1 MQSNFKMNNNSAFND
16 AAGSIG
22 TTLILGTIIGAMA
35 SLASIGF
42 IELIFLLNDW
52 LKISAQSRALTTDA
66 VMLTVSTII
75 VPALG
80 GLIVGFLIWG
90 LTKEKRPQS
99 VADIISESLSRTH
112 DQSLKNRFVNV
123 IASLVSLGCGASVGQ
138 YGPVA
143 YLGGSIGTGLAKIT
157 GKHFY
162 QDNIALCCGVA
173 AAISTVFNAP
183 ITGVVFVHEVILR
196 HYSLR
201 AFAPVT
207 VASTVGFVIAN
218 QYFDKLPLFSIGIV
232 NTASAQEFILFALI
246 GLIGAIVAQLFMQSI
261 LYFGALNEKLN
272 FHQVLKPMLAGLAV
286 GIAALGM
293 PDVMGVGK
301 EAIRLATIDGAF
313 TGIELSTLLCVK
325 ILLTGLCLGFGFV
338 GGVFS
343 PAVFTGIMFGTLCG
357 LIANEIPGIERSELV
372 FYTICGMVAV
382 TSPVI
387 GAPLTTIIIVLEM
400 TRNYSITTAAMVS
413 VVLSN
418 IVACHLFGRSLFDK
432 VLKNR
437 GIDLGLGRD
446 KALLNN
452 KSIEPYISY
461 DYCRIGQHVTLD
473 EARQMM
479 IQAAATE
486 AYYLDDKSVYKGT
499 ISLIKL
505 TELIDKG
512 EDMKQSIVSHVDHES
527 FNLTRNTTIWEAM
540 NELQNFVGESIPV
553 LENSQNRI
561 MLGIVHGS
569 TIIKAYLETTSTLRR
584 EENL

>member
-1 MQSNFKMNNNSAFND
+1 MNTRSVFND
-16 AAGSIG
+16 AVGSIS
-22 TTLILGTIIGAMA
+22 TTLILGTLIGGLA

-42 IELIFLLNDW
+42 IEMIFMLNDW
-52 LKISAQSRALTTDA
+52 LRISAKSRALTTD
-66 VMLTVSTII
+66 LTTLII
-75 VPALG
+75 FTLLVPATG
-80 GLIVGFLIWG
+80 GLIVGMLIWG
-90 LTKEKRPQS
+90 LTREKRPQS
-99 VADIISESLSRTH
+99 VADIISESLSHNH

-143 YLGGSIGTGLAKIT
+143 YLGGSIGTGLAKIS
-157 GKHFY
+157 GKRFY

-218 QYFDKLPLFSIGIV
+218 QFFDKLPLFSIGIV
-232 NTASAQEFILFALI
+232 TTATAQEFVLFAAI
-246 GLIGAIVAQLFMQSI
+246 GLSGAIIAQIFMQSI
-261 LYFGALNEKLN
+261 LYFSDLSDRIAV
-272 FHQVLKPMLAGLAV
+272 HQVFKPMLAGFAV
-286 GIAALGM
+286 GVAALGL

-313 TGIELSTLLCVK
+313 TAIELATLLSVK
-325 ILLTGLCLGFGFV
+325 ILLTGLCLGFGFA

-343 PAVFTGIMFGTLCG
+343 PALFIGIMFGTLCG
-357 LIANEIPGIERSELV
+357 LMANMIPGLDRSELV

-387 GAPLTTIIIVLEM
+387 GAPLTTIIIVLEL
-400 TRNYSITTAAMVS
+400 TRNYGLTTAAMVS

-418 IVACHLFGRSLFDK
+418 IVAYHLFGRSLFDK

-446 KALLNN
+446 KALLNS
-452 KSIEPYISY
+452 KSISPYIS
-461 DYCRIGQHVTLD
+461 DDFCRVD
-473 EARQMM
+473 ERVSLAQARRMM
-479 IQAAATE
+479 IEEGVTE
-486 AYYLDDKSVYKGT
+486 AFYIDQDSIYRGT
-499 ISLIKL
+499 IRLVKL
-505 TELIDKG
+505 VSMIDRH
-512 EDMKQSIVSHVDHES
+512 EDMDQSIAAHAVQDPGC
-527 FNLTRNTTIWEAM
+527 LTRRTTIWQAM
-540 NELQNFVGESIPV
+540 NRIQDFVGESIPV
-553 LENSQNRI
+553 LDNSENKK
-561 MLGIVHGS
+561 MLGIVHES
-569 TIIKAYLETTSTLRR
+569 SIIKAYLETTSMLRR

>member
-1 MQSNFKMNNNSAFND
+1 MNQDSALSNAL
-16 AAGSIG
+16 GSIS
-22 TTLILGTIIGAMA
+22 TTLILGTIIGGLA

-42 IELIFLLNDW
+42 IEMIFLLNDW
-52 LKISAQSRALTTDA
+52 LKISAKSRALTTNP
-66 VMLTVSTII
+66 VILTIATLA
-75 VPALG
+75 VPAIG
-80 GLIVGFLIWG
+80 GLIVGLLIWG
-90 LTKEKRPQS
+90 FTKEKRPQS
-99 VADIISESLSRTH
+99 VADIISESLSHSH

-123 IASLVSLGCGASVGQ
+123 VASLVSLGCGASVGQ

-157 GKHFY
+157 GTRFY

-218 QYFDKLPLFSIGIV
+218 QFFDKLPLFSIGIV
-232 NTASAQEFILFALI
+232 NTATAQEFLLFALI
-246 GLIGAIVAQLFMQSI
+246 GLSGAIVAQLFMQSI
-261 LYFGALNEKLN
+261 LYFGGLNQKLN
-272 FHQVLKPMLAGLAV
+272 FHQAFKPMLAGFAV
-286 GIAALGM
+286 GVAALGM

-313 TGIELSTLLCVK
+313 TGIELSILLCIK
-325 ILLTGLCLGFGFV
+325 ILLTGLCLGFGFA

-343 PAVFTGIMFGTLCG
+343 PAVFTGIMFGTLWG
-357 LIANEIPGIERSELV
+357 LIAIQIPGIERSELV

-387 GAPLTTIIIVLEM
+387 GAPLTTIIIVLEL

-418 IVACHLFGRSLFDK
+418 IVAYHLFGRSLFDK

-437 GIDLGLGRD
+437 GVDLGLGRD
-446 KALLNN
+446 KALLNI
-452 KSIEPYISY
+452 KSIEPYVS
-461 DYCRIGQHVTLD
+461 DDFCRIDKQVTLA
-473 EARQMM
+473 EARRKM
-479 IQAAATE
+479 IRCAATE
-486 AYYLDDKSVYKGT
+486 AFYLDDDSIYKGT
-499 ISLIKL
+499 ISLVKL
-505 TELIDKG
+505 ATLIDKG
-512 EDMKQSIVSHVDHES
+512 EDMDQSIVSHVEQES
-527 FNLTRNTTIWEAM
+527 YKLTQDTTIWEAM
-540 NELQNFVGESIPV
+540 NQLQNFVGESIPV
-553 LENSQNRI
+553 LDDPKNKK
-561 MLGIVHGS
+561 MLGIVHES
-569 TIIKAYLETTSTLRR
+569 TIIKAYLETTSTLRQ

>member
-1 MQSNFKMNNNSAFND
+1 MMKESRFSD
-16 AAGSIG
+16 AVGSIG
-22 TTLILGTIIGAMA
+22 TTLILGTIIGGLA

-42 IELIFLLNDW
+42 IEMIFILNDW
-52 LKISAQSRALTTDA
+52 LKISAKSRALTTDPA
-66 VMLTVSTII
+66 MLTAATLI
-75 VPALG
+75 VPAVG
-80 GLIVGFLIWG
+80 GLIVGLLIWG
-90 LTKEKRPQS
+90 LTKEKRPQGM
-99 VADIISESLSRTH
+99 ADIISESLSHSH
-112 DQSLKNRFVNV
+112 DQSLKNRFVNI

-143 YLGGSIGTGLAKIT
+143 YLGGSIGTGLTKIV
-157 GKHFY
+157 GKRFY

-218 QYFDKLPLFSIGIV
+218 QFFDKLPLFSIGLV
-232 NTASAQEFILFALI
+232 NTATAQEFVLFALI
-246 GLIGAIVAQLFMQSI
+246 GLSGAIVAQLFMQSI
-261 LYFGALNEKLN
+261 LFFGALSQKLK
-272 FHQVLKPMLAGLAV
+272 FHQVFKPMLAGLAV
-286 GIAALGM
+286 GIAALGL

-313 TGIELSTLLCVK
+313 TSIELSTLLCIK

-357 LIANEIPGIERSELV
+357 LIAMDIPGIERSELV

-387 GAPLTTIIIVLEM
+387 GAPLTTIIIVLEL

-418 IVACHLFGRSLFDK
+418 IVAYHLFGRSLFDK
-432 VLKNR
+432 QLKNR
-437 GIDLGLGRD
+437 GVDLGLGRD
-446 KALLNN
+446 KALLNI
-452 KSIEPYISY
+452 KSIEPYISD
-461 DYCRIGQHVTLD
+461 DYCQINENITLAQARRI
-473 EARQMM
+473 M
-479 IQAAATE
+479 IKADATE
-486 AYYLDDKSVYKGT
+486 AFYLDQDKIHKGT
-499 ISLIKL
+499 ISLVKL
-505 TELIDKG
+505 AALIDEG
-512 EDMKQSIVSHVDHES
+512 ADMSQSIVSHVDQDS
-527 FNLTRNTTIWEAM
+527 FCLTRDTTIWEAM

-553 LENSQNRI
+553 LQDTNDRK
-561 MLGIVHGS
+561 MLGIVHES
-569 TIIKAYLETTSTLRR
+569 TIIKAYLDTTSTLRQ

>member
-1 MQSNFKMNNNSAFND
+1 MKKDSAFGD
-16 AAGSIG
+16 AVGSIG
-22 TTLILGTIIGAMA
+22 TTLILGTIIGGLA

-42 IELIFLLNDW
+42 IEMIFLLNDW
-52 LKISAQSRALTTDA
+52 LKISAKSRALTTDSTI
-66 VMLTVSTII
+66 LTAATII

-80 GLIVGFLIWG
+80 GLVVGLLIWG

-99 VADIISESLSRTH
+99 VADIISESLSHSH
-112 DQSLKNRFVNV
+112 DQSLKNRLINV
-123 IASLVSLGCGASVGQ
+123 LASLVSLGCGASVGQ

-157 GKHFY
+157 GNRFY

-218 QYFDKLPLFSIGIV
+218 QFFDKLPLFSIGIV
-232 NTASAQEFILFALI
+232 NTASAQEFVLFALI
-246 GLIGAIVAQLFMQSI
+246 GLSGALIAQVFMQSI
-261 LYFGALNEKLN
+261 LYFGALNQKLK
-272 FHQVLKPMLAGLAV
+272 FHQVFKPMLAGFAV
-286 GIAALGM
+286 GVAALGL

-313 TGIELSTLLCVK
+313 TGIELSILLCIK
-325 ILLTGLCLGFGFV
+325 ILLTGLCLGFGFA

-343 PAVFTGIMFGTLCG
+343 PAVFTGIMFGTLWG
-357 LIANEIPGIERSELV
+357 LIAINIPGIERSELV

-387 GAPLTTIIIVLEM
+387 GAPLTTIIIVLEL

-418 IVACHLFGRSLFDK
+418 IVAYHLFGRSLFDK

-437 GIDLGLGRD
+437 GVDLGLGRD
-446 KALLNN
+446 KALLNI
-452 KSIEPYISY
+452 KPIEPYISD
-461 DYCRIGQHVTLD
+461 DYCRIDEHVTLAAARRIMI
-473 EARQMM
+473 EAD
-479 IQAAATE
+479 ATE
-486 AYYLDDKSVYKGT
+486 AFFLDENSVHKGT
-499 ISLIKL
+499 ISLVKL
-505 TELIDKG
+505 ATLIDKG
-512 EDMKQSIVSHVDHES
+512 EDMSQSIVSHVDKES
-527 FNLTRNTTIWEAM
+527 FCLTQATTIWEAM

-553 LENSQNRI
+553 LESTQNKK
-561 MLGIVHGS
+561 MLGIVHES
-569 TIIKAYLETTSTLRR
+569 TIIKAYLETTSTLRQ

>member
-1 MQSNFKMNNNSAFND
+1 MNKYSAFSD
-16 AAGSIG
+16 AVGSIG
-22 TTLILGTIIGAMA
+22 TTLILGTIIGSLA

-42 IELIFLLNDW
+42 IELIFLLNDAF
-52 LKISAQSRALTTDA
+52 KISAKSRALTIDP
-66 VMLTVSTII
+66 VILTASTII
-75 VPALG
+75 VPVIG
-80 GLIVGFLIWG
+80 GLIVGLLIWG

-99 VADIISESLSRTH
+99 MADIISESLSRSH

-123 IASLVSLGCGASVGQ
+123 IASLLSLGCGASVGQ

-157 GKHFY
+157 GKRFY

-232 NTASAQEFILFALI
+232 NTASAQEFLLFALI
-246 GLIGAIVAQLFMQSI
+246 GLTGAIIAQLFMQSI
-261 LYFGALNEKLN
+261 LYFGTLSQRLNI
-272 FHQVLKPMLAGLAV
+272 HQVFKPMLAGFAV
-286 GIAALGM
+286 GVFALGL

-313 TGIELSTLLCVK
+313 TGFELSILLCVK

-343 PAVFTGIMFGTLCG
+343 PAVFTGIMFGTLWG
-357 LIANEIPGIERSELV
+357 LIAVEIPGIERSELV

-418 IVACHLFGRSLFDK
+418 IVAYHLFGRSLFDK

-446 KALLNN
+446 KALLNI
-452 KSIEPYISY
+452 KSIEPYISN
-461 DYCRIGQHVTLD
+461 DFCRIDAHVTLNG
-473 EARQMM
+473 ARRMM
-479 IQAAATE
+479 IQADATE
-486 AYYLDDKSVYKGT
+486 AFYLDENSVHKGT
-499 ISLIKL
+499 ISLVKL
-505 TELIDKG
+505 AALIDQG
-512 EDMKQSIVSHVDHES
+512 VDMNQRIGAHLDQES
-527 FNLTRNTTIWEAM
+527 FCLTKSTTIWEAM

-553 LENSQNRI
+553 LKDTQSKI
-561 MLGIVHGS
+561 MLGIVHES
-569 TIIKAYLETTSTLRR
+569 TIIKAYLETTSTLRK

>member
-1 MQSNFKMNNNSAFND
+1 MKKNSAFS
-16 AAGSIG
+16 ATVRSIG
-22 TTLILGTIIGAMA
+22 TTLILGTIIGGLS

-42 IELIFLLNDW
+42 IELIFLLNDIF
-52 LKISAQSRALTTDA
+52 KISAKSRALTTEP
-66 VMLTVSTII
+66 VILTISTII

-80 GLIVGFLIWG
+80 GLIVGILIWG
-90 LTKEKRPQS
+90 FTKEKRPQS
-99 VADIISESLSRTH
+99 IADIISESLSRSH

-123 IASLVSLGCGASVGQ
+123 IASLLSLGCGASVGQ

-143 YLGGSIGTGLAKIT
+143 YLGGSIGAVLSKIT
-157 GKHFY
+157 GERFY

-218 QYFDKLPLFSIGIV
+218 QFFDKLPLFSIGIV
-232 NTASAQEFILFALI
+232 NTASAGEFVLFALI
-246 GLIGAIVAQLFMQSI
+246 GLTGAIIAQLFMQSI
-261 LYFGALNEKLN
+261 LYFDELNRRLN
-272 FHQVLKPMLAGLAV
+272 FHQVFKPMVAGFAV
-286 GIAALGM
+286 GIAALGL
-293 PDVMGVGK
+293 PDVMGVGT

-313 TGIELSTLLCVK
+313 SGVELSTLLCIK

-343 PAVFTGIMFGTLCG
+343 PAVFTGIMFGTLWG
-357 LIANEIPGIERSELV
+357 LIANEIPGIERSALV

-387 GAPLTTIIIVLEM
+387 GAPLTTIIIVLEL

-418 IVACHLFGRSLFDK
+418 IVTYHLFGRSLFDK

-446 KALLNN
+446 KALLNI
-452 KSIEPYISY
+452 KSIEPYVS
-461 DYCRIGQHVTLD
+461 DDFCRIGQHVTLA
-473 EARQMM
+473 EARRMM
-479 IQAAATE
+479 IEDDATQAHCV
-486 AYYLDDKSVYKGT
+486 DDNAVHIGT
-499 ISLIKL
+499 ISLLKL
-505 TELIDKG
+505 SLLIDRG
-512 EDMKQSIVSHVDHES
+512 EDMRQSVVSHVDRETFS
-527 FNLTRNTTIWEAM
+527 LTKNTTIWEAM
-540 NELQNFVGESIPV
+540 NALQNFVGESIPV
-553 LENSQNRI
+553 IESRQNKK
-561 MLGIVHGS
+561 MLGVVHAS
-569 TIIKAYLETTSTLRR
+569 TIIKAYLKTTSTLRE